1 MATRQVPT
9 LPQQYQ
15 AGISRQ
21 GETNSGARSYFVA
34 GLVGLAHWDS
44 DQTDGEQ
51 APQGGRTADES
62 WVDGASTPPLAAFSG
77 RASAQH
83 IVHRTVAWDRQ
94 RTACHL
100 DAQVSACCSSAPSS

>member
-21 GETNSGARSYFVA
+21 SQTNGGAWACLVA
-34 GLVGLAHWDS
+34 GLVQLAHWDG

-51 APQGGRTADES
+51 APHGRYSSDEPRFDS
-62 WVDGASTPPLAAFSG
+62 PSDAPLPAFSG
-77 RASAQH
+77 WASPQH
-83 IVHRTVAWDRQ
+83 PPHPTPQWD
-94 RTACHL
+94 
-100 DAQVSACCSSAPSS
+100 PSTTTHHPYPQP